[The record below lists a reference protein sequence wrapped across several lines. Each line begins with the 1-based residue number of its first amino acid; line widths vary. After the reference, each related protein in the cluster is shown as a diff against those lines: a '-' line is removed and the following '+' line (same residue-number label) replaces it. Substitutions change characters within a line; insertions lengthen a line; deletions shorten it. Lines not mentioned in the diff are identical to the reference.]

1 MLLKN
6 YITRKMID
14 FNTFKKLPKNVGDLG
29 KFIVGNGFKKLP
41 KVQYI
46 AQSGHTGREARVGR
60 TGGGVVSSK
69 KTFSVNQIQERRCK
83 IKSSHSLSL
92 SFFLSF
98 SLVLLSLNWIP
109 PNCGKKSKGAASGP
123 EPKAD
128 Q

>member
-46 AQSGHTGREARVGR
+46 AQSGHTDD
-60 TGGGVVSSK
+60 
-69 KTFSVNQIQERRCK
+69 FK
-83 IKSSHSLSL
+83 ICIEELDVPIEK
-92 SFFLSF
+92 F
-98 SLVLLSLNWIP
+98 
-109 PNCGKKSKGAASGP
+109 
-123 EPKAD
+123 
-128 Q
+128 